1 MPEPITIRSYKGEY
15 RVDFADR
22 AVTSADLSEPGDP
35 PVHVL
40 TDARVAQLYAGP
52 LADLLARPTTIR
64 IEATE
69 PNKAIDRIIP
79 VIEQL
84 VAGGIKRDHVLLA
97 VGGGIIQDI
106 TCFIASTLM
115 RGIEW
120 RFVPT
125 TLLAQAD
132 SCIGSKSSVNLGEA
146 KNILG
151 TFNPPARIV
160 IDPAF
165 LDTLDPVD
173 VRSGIGEIIKVH
185 AIAGPAAF
193 DRLAAGFTDLSRDRA
208 VLARFM
214 RDALLIKQRFIE
226 EDEFDMGIRNIFNYG
241 HSFGHAIEAAT
252 EFGVPHGI
260 AVTMGMAIANH
271 VAAARGLTSIANR
284 DRMAGILTAN
294 TAEFARY
301 PVPLDKMLTALTKD
315 KKNTSTHLVVIL
327 PVGDEA
333 QIERVKVVGDDV
345 FRGQVADALAALAE
359 RAEAA

>member
-1 MPEPITIRSYKGEY
+1 MPEPITIRSYKGDY

-22 AVTSADLSEPGDP
+22 AVTSADFAGSGDA

-40 TDARVAQLYAGP
+40 IDARVAQLYAGP
-52 LADLLARPTTIR
+52 LADLLAQPTSIQ

-69 PNKAIDRIIP
+69 RNKAIDRIIP

-84 VAGGIKRDHVLLA
+84 VANGIKRDHVLLA
-97 VGGGIIQDI
+97 IGGGIIQDI
-106 TCFIASTLM
+106 TCFIASILM

-132 SCIGSKSSVNLGEA
+132 SCIGSKSSVNLGDA

-151 TFNPPARIV
+151 TFNPPTRIV
-160 IDPAF
+160 IDPTF

-185 AIAGPAAF
+185 AIAGPATY
-193 DRLAAGFTDLSRDRA
+193 DRLVGEFADLSRDRT

-214 RDALLIKQRFIE
+214 REALLIKQRFIE
-226 EDEFDMGIRNIFNYG
+226 EDEFDKGIRNIFNYG

-271 VAAARGLTSIANR
+271 VSAARGLTSRANR
-284 DRMAGILTAN
+284 DRMGGILATN
-294 TAEFARY
+294 IGEFTHY

-333 QIERVKVVGDDV
+333 RIERVKVVGDDV
-345 FRGQVADALAALAE
+345 FRGQVSEALVALAE
-359 RAEAA
+359 RAGAA

>member
-15 RVDFADR
+15 QVDFADR
-22 AVTSADLSEPGDP
+22 PVTSADLAGEA

-40 TDARVAQLYAGP
+40 IDARVAELYAQP

-79 VIEQL
+79 VIKRL

-97 VGGGIIQDI
+97 IGGGIVQDI

-120 RFVPT
+120 RFAPT

-165 LDTLDPVD
+165 LDTLETVD

-185 AIAGPAAF
+185 AIAGPQAY
-193 DRLAAGFTDLSRDRA
+193 DRLAAGFADLTRDRA

-214 RDALLIKQRFIE
+214 RDALLIKQRYIE
-226 EDEFDMGIRNIFNYG
+226 EDEFDKGIRNVFNYG

-284 DRMAGILTAN
+284 DRMGGILAVN
-294 TAEFARY
+294 IGKFARH
-301 PVPLDKMLTALTKD
+301 PVPLDKMLAALTKD
-315 KKNTSTHLVVIL
+315 KKNTSTHLVLIL
-327 PVGDEA
+327 PVGEEA
-333 QIERVKVVGDDV
+333 RIEQVKVAGDDIFHV
-345 FRGQVADALAALAE
+345 QVAEALAALAE